1 MRESSEEIERE
12 RRERDER
19 FFELDKKK
27 IELEQDQH
35 DKMIMELDINT
46 MDDQAKQYFQLMKE
60 EILARRFGNR
70 QS

>member
-1 MRESSEEIERE
+1 MRESREEIKRE

-35 DKMIMELDINT
+35 DKTIMELYIST
-46 MDDQAKQYFQLMKE
+46 MDDQAK
-60 EILARRFGNR
+60 
-70 QS
+70 